1 MGLGGDPGLEVLDV
15 EGVVEGGKLFGV
27 GFLGVVDF
35 ELWCEGVVVDEAVD
49 HFGPLG
55 FHGVFLA
62 ELVLGDILV
71 VEVANFP
78 IHQLLI

>member
-15 EGVVEGGKLFGV
+15 EGMVEGGQLFGG

-35 ELWCEGVVVDEAVD
+35 ELGREGVVVDEAVD
-49 HFGPLG
+49 HLGPLG
-55 FHGVFLA
+55 FHGVLLA

-71 VEVANFP
+71 VEVAHFP